1 MKAYHDA
8 SLGDVIYTLPLCKKL
23 GVTDYYLKQTKHKTE
38 DTFQPL
44 YRLLKSQGISLHRV
58 QNIPRVDYDF
68 TVFRKHKDF
77 LHTHIIKN
85 YFDMYS
91 MEYEYEAFIKI
102 NSFTKVKNE
111 PFCVFNITARYRS
124 NFDWQVKINEMSKV
138 CRVLFVGYAAEWFK
152 YQNCNYHQTADLYD
166 VAALLNNPNCI
177 GLFCN
182 PSAALTVAQG
192 LDVQVFLKEDD
203 RIKNSHI
210 KRFKEE
216 LL

>member
-8 SLGDVIYTLPLCKKL
+8 SLGDVIYTLPLCKEL
-23 GVTDYYLKQTKHKTE
+23 GVKEYYLKQTRHKKE

-44 YRLLKSQGISLHRV
+44 YRLLKSQGINLHRV

-77 LHTHIIKN
+77 LHTHLIQN
-85 YFDMYS
+85 YFDMYKK
-91 MEYEYEAFIKI
+91 EYEYESFINI
-102 NSFTKVKNE
+102 GSYAKVQNE
-111 PFCVFNITARYRS
+111 PFCVFNITDRYRS
-124 NFDWQVKINEMSKV
+124 FYNWQAKIDEMAKV
-138 CRVLFVGYAAEWFK
+138 CKVLFVGYAAEWFK
-152 YQNCNYHQTADLYD
+152 YSNFVYHQTADLYD
-166 VAALLNNPNCI
+166 VALLLNNPNCV

-182 PSAALTVAQG
+182 PSAALTIAQG

-203 RIKNSHI
+203 KIKNAHI
-210 KRFKEE
+210 KRDKEE